1 MKLILQFW
9 LFLLSFGC
17 LKAQDLRLATFNCEF
32 LLERKVHLKYD
43 LPYDMKYAS
52 SKEKKQWTTEY
63 RRLKFEASIENVAD
77 QIKKINADVIGLTEV
92 GNRQE
97 VAQLVEAVR
106 KKGLNYSYWVVG
118 KSHDTATGQHVAFLS
133 KYELT
138 DIEYDFEERG
148 IYFTESDFDQTD
160 DTGISKG
167 MKATIRVK
175 DEFIHLFLLHLKSE
189 RGGEDSDQKR
199 IMQAE
204 IARRQIIPY
213 LQQNKHVVVMGDF
226 NSEKRHPVLRTL
238 RGFEDIYSELIQT
251 GDHYYFNNFDTRWT
265 YNYKGQ
271 KEQIDHVLLSL
282 SFKKWCKN
290 NNPKQ
295 NKWGIKSLIEPTSK
309 PTTSDHNAFIVELNF
324 D

>member
-1 MKLILQFW
+1 
-9 LFLLSFGC
+9 
-17 LKAQDLRLATFNCEF
+17 
-32 LLERKVHLKYD
+32 
-43 LPYDMKYAS
+43 MKYAS

-63 RRLKFEASIENVAD
+63 RRLKFEAAIENVAD

-167 MKATIRVK
+167 MKATIRIK

-213 LQQNKHVVVMGDF
+213 LQQNKHVIVMGDF
-226 NSEKRHPVLRTL
+226 NCEKRHPVLRTL
-238 RGFEDIYSELIQT
+238 RGFEDINSELIQT
-251 GDHYYFNNFDTRWT
+251 GDHYYFDNFDTRWT

-271 KEQIDHVLLSL
+271 KEQIDHILLSL

-295 NKWGIKSLIEPTSK
+295 NKWGIKSLIEPTPK